1 MSSTRRAK
9 DDSVFHQNRYA
20 SAPEF
25 ERGLVANLV
34 AKRCAL
40 LDARADRE
48 LIWFVQFLSHQP
60 GGMAAVA
67 VELLQK
73 YSHRLGTLVMMKS
86 ESQKNFTAAEV
97 AAIRQEIPRELRRGF
112 PLRGETHEDIR
123 AISEPKQYLR
133 FRRQAENSR
142 RLQEMADAS
151 FYRVGMLDEGRAAE
165 LAKQDERVRE
175 ESKKHPVSYPVQ
187 AFRDLCH
194 HAAETGDDVENDLS
208 PLERALCDL
217 CLKPGRDLSVAA
229 PWYFSALVNALRE
242 YQQQW
247 VAEKSK
253 VVVTTLGKKVCDAL
267 DYCAGSRSLV
277 LMEGNARLGK
287 SFSARAWCDQHPG
300 NARFV
305 EVPPGNDDA
314 SFFRAIA
321 RGLGLGNFLNYKVV
335 EIRERVESVLREG
348 NLVLVLDEGQRLW
361 PQRNLRYGFP
371 GRVVWVMTMANA
383 GVPICL
389 VSTPQFI
396 TAQKAME
403 KTGWNSAQL
412 TGRIGYYEFLPS
424 ELTLADLTAV
434 GRAVLPEAN
443 ADVLAALASYA
454 RVSARYL
461 AAVDSIAKR
470 AQFIAQRN
478 GRTQCTTGDVRTAMQ
493 ESVIPSDTMLV
504 RTLEHAKKSA
514 GNGRA
519 VAPML
524 PPQPEPE
531 SLGLVRGTRPA
542 PAAPAT
548 FSRRADPAEL
558 VQV

>member
-1 MSSTRRAK
+1 
-9 DDSVFHQNRYA
+9 
-20 SAPEF
+20 
-25 ERGLVANLV
+25 
-34 AKRCAL
+34 
-40 LDARADRE
+40 
-48 LIWFVQFLSHQP
+48 
-60 GGMAAVA
+60 
-67 VELLQK
+67 
-73 YSHRLGTLVMMKS
+73 
-86 ESQKNFTAAEV
+86 
-97 AAIRQEIPRELRRGF
+97 
-112 PLRGETHEDIR
+112 
-123 AISEPKQYLR
+123 
-133 FRRQAENSR
+133 
-142 RLQEMADAS
+142 MADLAFETVDS
-151 FYRVGMLDEGRAAE
+151 YEAMLTGEREKKEKLDRAEA
-165 LAKQDERVRE
+165 A
-175 ESKKHPVSYPVQ
+175 KHPASYSV
-187 AFRDLCH
+187 ATLRDLCRR
-194 HAAETGDDVENDLS
+194 AAIKGIELPQSKIQN
-208 PLERALCDL
+208 LERELAEM
-217 CLKPGRDLSVAA
+217 CLNPEWDFTAGG
-229 PWYFSALVNALRE
+229 PWYFAGLVNALSE
-242 YQQQW
+242 YHQQW

-253 VVVTTLGKKVCDAL
+253 VVVTALGKKVCDAL

-287 SFSARAWCDQHPG
+287 SFSARNWCERHPG

-348 NLVLVLDEGQRLW
+348 DIVLVLDEGQRLW
-361 PQRNLRYGFP
+361 PQRNLRYGYP
-371 GRVVWVMTMANA
+371 CRVVWVMTMANA

-412 TGRIGYYEFLPS
+412 TGRIGHYEFLPS

-434 GRAVLPEAN
+434 GRAVLPEASS
-443 ADVLAALASYA
+443 DVLAALASYA

-478 GRTQCTTGDVRTAMQ
+478 GRTQCTAGDVRTAMQ

-514 GNGRA
+514 GNGRT
-519 VAPML
+519 VAPIL
-524 PPQPEPE
+524 PPQLETELPA
-531 SLGLVRGTRPA
+531 LVRGTRLAPTA
-542 PAAPAT
+542 PAALSHRAT
-548 FSRRADPAEL
+548 PVEFIQA
-558 VQV
+558 